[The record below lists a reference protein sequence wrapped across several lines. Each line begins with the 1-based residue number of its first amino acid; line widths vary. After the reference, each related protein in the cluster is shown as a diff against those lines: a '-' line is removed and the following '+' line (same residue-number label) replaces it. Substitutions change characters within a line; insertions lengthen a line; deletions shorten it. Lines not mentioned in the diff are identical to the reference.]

1 MANYSPVKDR
11 QDIPIWNAIE
21 ANNFKQALKL
31 VDKRLA
37 KKPTDYLQVR
47 EGNRRTPSRQ
57 LLLPVGLRSLPT

>member
-1 MANYSPVKDR
+1 MSNYGAVKDR

-37 KKPTDYLQVR
+37 KKPTDYLQVCNSYR
-47 EGNRRTPSRQ
+47 CTTIAAPG
-57 LLLPVGLRSLPT
+57 RSWPAST

>member
-1 MANYSPVKDR
+1 MASYNNLKDR

-37 KKPTDYLQVR
+37 KKPTEYLQVCDDKQ
-47 EGNRRTPSRQ
+47 G
-57 LLLPVGLRSLPT
+57 

>member
-1 MANYSPVKDR
+1 MASYNAVKDR

-31 VDKRLA
+31 VDKRLT

-47 EGNRRTPSRQ
+47 AGSKWI
-57 LLLPVGLRSLPT
+57 LRADDH